1 MEKKLVNIIVNAFL
15 IIVFLL
21 FIITILVKRFV
32 YFKPSSQFI
41 QTLDKYQNINHKHL
55 HGWFLENESSD
66 KIILFCHGN
75 TGNISHEQERIISLR
90 NLGYSVLTFDYSGY
104 GKSGG
109 VPSEQQLYDDAS
121 DMIAFI
127 RQKYP
132 PEQIIIYGFSLGGP
146 VATYAARRYG
156 IPTLILESPL
166 PSVKIYLKNKY
177 PMMSF
182 FAPLFPEF
190 DTYSYLNGFR
200 GKTLLLHSSEDT
212 KISYE
217 TVMHLINISSL
228 HIQMRGSHN
237 KPIIP
242 WNEVK
247 KFIEISTRI

>member
-1 MEKKLVNIIVNAFL
+1 MEKKLVNIIVNAIL

-41 QTLDKYQNINHKHL
+41 QSLDKYQDVNYRHL
-55 HGWFLENESSD
+55 HGWFLENESSN

-75 TGNISHEQERIISLR
+75 TGNISDEQARIIALK

-104 GKSGG
+104 GKSRG

-127 RQKYP
+127 RQKYR
-132 PEQIIIYGFSLGGP
+132 PEQIILYGFSLGGP
-146 VATYAARRYG
+146 VATYAARKYG
-156 IPTLILESPL
+156 ITTLILEAPL
-166 PSVKIYLKNKY
+166 PSIKNYLKNKY
-177 PMMSF
+177 PMLSF
-182 FAPLFPEF
+182 FAPLFSEF
-190 DTYSYLNGFR
+190 DTYAYLNGFK
-200 GKTLLLHSSEDT
+200 GKTLLLHSVEDE

-217 TVMHLINISSL
+217 SVKNLINISSL

-237 KPIIP
+237 KPIIE

-247 KFIEISTRI
+247 KFIETPIRN

>member
-41 QTLDKYQNINHKHL
+41 QSLDKYQNINHRHL
-55 HGWFLENESSD
+55 HGWILENESSN

-75 TGNISHEQERIISLR
+75 AGNISHEQSRIISLR

-127 RQKYP
+127 RQKYR
-132 PEQIIIYGFSLGGP
+132 PEQIILYGFSLGGP
-146 VATYAARRYG
+146 VATYTARKYG
-156 IPTLILESPL
+156 ITTLILEAPL
-166 PSVKIYLKNKY
+166 PSIKIYLKSKY
-177 PMMSF
+177 PMLSF
-182 FAPLFPEF
+182 FSPLFSEF
-190 DTYSYLNGFR
+190 DTYAYLNGFK
-200 GKTLLLHSSEDT
+200 GKTLLLHSVEDEV
-212 KISYE
+212 ISYE
-217 TVMHLINISSL
+217 SLKNLINISSL
-228 HIQMRGSHN
+228 YIQIRGSHN
-237 KPIIP
+237 TPIIP

-247 KFIEISTRI
+247 KFIETPIRK